1 MKILIVHNKY
11 KIAGG
16 EDIQTEEEIS
26 LLKQNGVDVHSFYVS
41 NDAVDDI
48 PNVRLAYNTVWSE
61 KYYKILLEKI
71 QKEKFDIV
79 HVQNFFP
86 LLSPSIFYA
95 AKKAGAKVIMT
106 THNYR
111 LICPNALMFIE
122 NKICNDCLG
131 KTIPYPALFKK
142 CYRDDFSA
150 TAATVAM
157 LSFHNIVNTW
167 KKKVDGFICIS
178 NFVKEQLILG
188 GFNERQLHVKYN
200 FVSPNL
206 TPNFEPEDYYI
217 FVGRTSNQKGIDL
230 LLNTFQL
237 IQKKIIIIGE
247 GPLDSRVEEFARK
260 NHNIQFLGKLS
271 LEETYKWI
279 AKAKALVFPSHSN
292 EPFGRTIAEAFAH
305 GTPVIGSSLGG
316 ITELVKEGVNGF
328 LFDPLQKTDLVY
340 AINKF
345 EETEDKDALRRR
357 AYTSYLDNFT
367 PTINY
372 KRIIGIYN
380 QILNN

>member
-122 NKICNDCLG
+122 NKICNDCIG

-247 GPLDSRVEEFARK
+247 GPLDSRVKEFARK